1 MGLIILPI
9 VGKWVLYLE
18 RSNIE
23 YIQLTRL
30 WCSAA
35 EHISSVT
42 FAIKNK
48 MNLCI
53 GIAISSSLQIGLL
66 VSPVLVLTGW
76 FIDVP
81 MTFFFE
87 IFETTVLFS
96 SVMVV
101 NYLIA
106 DGKSNWLEGA
116 LLLVSFNLI
125 TRLKSMLI
133 GIFITYR
140 PVMPSLHWLS
150 SITLS
155 FK

>member
-1 MGLIILPI
+1 M
-9 VGKWVLYLE
+9 
-18 RSNIE
+18 
-23 YIQLTRL
+23 
-30 WCSAA
+30 
-35 EHISSVT
+35 
-42 FAIKNK
+42 KNK

-87 IFETTVLFS
+87 IFETVVLFA
-96 SVMVV
+96 SVMIV

-116 LLLVSFNLI
+116 LLLVSYNND
-125 TRLKSMLI
+125 
-133 GIFITYR
+133 
-140 PVMPSLHWLS
+140 
-150 SITLS
+150 
-155 FK
+155 